1 MEKYT
6 SWIFA
11 ILGML
16 ILVVFVSGC
25 TSSSQNL
32 NKTFSNQGLTFNYPS
47 DWTSG
52 NFIGQDA
59 VILTNLTELGVL
71 DSPTGLELTIS
82 QVNLTSIASNTSV
95 ESFKNSSKTSLIN
108 ESAQIL
114 SDNQTNVNG
123 AIIYAVVYTKNNTST
138 NKSEK
143 TMIVITG
150 KDLQNVYI
158 MQFIADPQIFDQNLQ
173 IMNKIIASIK
183 IV

>member
-32 NKTFSNQGLTFNYPS
+32 NKTFSSQGLTFNYPS
-47 DWTSG
+47 DWTTG
-52 NFIGQDA
+52 NFTGEQA
-59 VILTNLTELGVL
+59 VNLTNLTSLGVL
-71 DSPTGLELTIS
+71 VSHTGLGLEVS
-82 QVNLTSIASNTSV
+82 KVNLSSISNKISV
-95 ESFKNSSKTSLIN
+95 ESFKNSSKASLIN

-143 TMIVITG
+143 TIIVITG
-150 KDLQNVYI
+150 NMQNAYV
-158 MQFIADPQIFDQNLQ
+158 MQFTGDPQTVDQNLQ
-173 IMNKIIASIK
+173 IIKNIIATIK
-183 IV
+183 F